1 MGVKVRKKNGKWYV
15 MIDYHGRRKSKCVG
29 TREAAEKVKREI
41 EAKLALGDLG
51 FLKPKEKPTLPTFKE
66 YSEKW
71 TKRYAE
77 VECKYSTVYGY
88 RLLLTR
94 HLVPEFGQLELD
106 RISREHVKDFAA
118 RLAGMGL
125 SRNSVR
131 RVISLLAEIL
141 NAALDDRLIERNAAV
156 RILRSRKDKEEK
168 FRPSPLTGDEQ
179 AKLLNAARAES
190 LERYALLLVALRAGL
205 RRGEGVAL
213 RWGDIQFG
221 ADDTNVSRFI
231 EVSRNYVYGRFTSPK
246 SHKSRCVEMSPELRR
261 TLFELRDVR
270 LLEAFAAG
278 KSSIADDFVFPAKT
292 GSVLDPDNMIRDR
305 FLPTLQT
312 AGIKAIRFHDLRHT
326 FGAMLIATGAPL
338 NYVKEQLGHAS
349 IQITVDTYGHL
360 IPGVGERYVDR
371 LDSGTSPQQ
380 FATPTQ
386 PAPEPD
392 ESESL
397 QVVEMIGSGGEDRT
411 PDLGIMRPS
420 LYH

>member
-1 MGVKVRKKNGKWYV
+1 MGVKLRKKKGKWYLF
-15 MIDYHGRRKSKCVG
+15 INWHGRRKAKCLG

-41 EAKLALGDLG
+41 EARLALGDLG
-51 FLKPKEKPTLPTFKE
+51 FLKPEEKPELPTFKE

-88 RLLLTR
+88 KLLLNR

-106 RISREHVKDFAA
+106 RISREHVKEFAA

-141 NAALDDRLIERNAAV
+141 SAALDDRLIERNAAV

-168 FRPSPLTGDEQ
+168 FQPSPLTRDEQ
-179 AKLLNAARAES
+179 TKLLNAARAES

-205 RRGEGVAL
+205 RRGEVVAL
-213 RWGDIQFG
+213 QWGDIQFG
-221 ADDTNVSRFI
+221 ADDMNVSRFI
-231 EVSRNYVYGRFTSPK
+231 EVRRNYVYGRFTSPK
-246 SHKSRCVEMSPELRR
+246 SHKSRRVDMSPELRR
-261 TLFELRDVR
+261 TLLELRDTR
-270 LLEAFAAG
+270 LFEAFAAG
-278 KSSIADDFVFPAKT
+278 NSSIAEEFLFPSTT
-292 GSVLDPDNMIRDR
+292 GSVLDPDNMIRDQ

-312 AGIKAIRFHDLRHT
+312 AGIRAIRFHDLRHT
-326 FGAMLIATGAPL
+326 FGAMLIAAGAPL

-371 LDSGTSPQQ
+371 LDSEIGPQQ
-380 FATPTQ
+380 SATQAQ
-386 PAPEPD
+386 PAPELD

-397 QVVEMIGSGGEDRT
+397 QVVGILGSGGENRT

>member
-1 MGVKVRKKNGKWYV
+1 MGVKVRKRNGKWYV
-15 MIDYHGRRKSKCVG
+15 VIDYHGRRKSKCVG
-29 TREAAEKVKREI
+29 TREAAERVKREI
-41 EAKLALGDLG
+41 EARLALGDVG
-51 FLKPKEKPTLPTFKE
+51 FLKAEHKPSLPTFKE

-88 RLLLTR
+88 KLLLNR

-106 RISREHVKDFAA
+106 RISREHVKDLAA

-141 NAALDDRLIERNAAV
+141 NAALDDRLIERNAAA

-168 FRPSPLTGDEQ
+168 FQPSPLTPDEQ
-179 AKLLNAARAES
+179 TKLLNAARAES
-190 LERYALLLVALRAGL
+190 LERYALLLVALRTGL
-205 RRGEGVAL
+205 RRGEVVAL
-213 RWGDIQFG
+213 QWGDIQFG

-231 EVSRNYVYGRFTSPK
+231 EVRRNYVYGRFTSPK
-246 SHKSRCVEMSPELRR
+246 SHRSRRVDMSAELRR
-261 TLFELRDVR
+261 TLLELRDTR

-278 KSSIADDFVFPAKT
+278 KSSIAEEFVFPSST
-292 GSVLDPDNMIRDR
+292 GGVLDPDNMIRDC
-305 FLPTLQT
+305 FLPTLQA
-312 AGIKAIRFHDLRHT
+312 AGIRAIRFHDLRHT

-371 LDSGTSPQQ
+371 LDSETSQQ
-380 FATPTQ
+380 LSATQAQ

-397 QVVEMIGSGGEDRT
+397 QVVGIVGSGGEDRT